1 MAKKNG
7 TGEIFQT
14 SPLMILEACRM
25 AGEGMDAK
33 TIKSALERK
42 KKSFSTSF
50 VVSSLKYMAKAGQV
64 DERIN
69 IISNAILM
77 RPVLRMKNGR
87 ITLGRIYFGTQQ
99 NSWKNYIETELRF
112 SHNIDK
118 SLLFVTYVGMSQKDL
133 DYINYEIEKRVKFER
148 IIFQQASPVIALNC
162 GPGTFGL
169 LYKKIEE

>member
-1 MAKKNG
+1 
-7 TGEIFQT
+7 
-14 SPLMILEACRM
+14 
-25 AGEGMDAK
+25 MDAK